1 MNFLLDAFA
10 FIFDPV
16 DWAGDTGIASRL
28 GQHLLITGLS
38 VLFASV
44 VAVPLGLLIGHT
56 GRGRGA
62 VVGITGAARAL
73 PTFGVLTLF
82 VLIGIQF
89 GFGLSLP
96 PVIVVLVVLAIPPLL
111 AGAYA
116 GVEAVDRLTID
127 AARAQGM
134 TEWQILRHVELPLAL
149 PLLVGGLRSATLQ
162 VVATATIAAYV
173 AQGGLGRY
181 LVEGIQSR
189 DYVRAVVG
197 AILVASLALLL
208 DALLAV
214 TQRLVVPRGV
224 SRDTMRTTGSTA
236 RRPSRS
242 LDAPGHPT
250 RKDEWDVLSHHDTHR
265 GRRTDPGAWSGD
277 PRRLRRSR
285 PARSGRRR

>member
-1 MNFLLDAFA
+1 MSFLLDAVA
-10 FIFDPV
+10 FIFDPAN
-16 DWAGDTGIASRL
+16 WAGDTGISSRL
-28 GQHLLITGLS
+28 GQHLLISGLS
-38 VLFASV
+38 LLFATA

-62 VVGITGAARAL
+62 VIGVTGAARAL

-96 PVIVVLVVLAIPPLL
+96 PVIVVLVILAIPPLL
-111 AGAYA
+111 AGAYS
-116 GVEAVDRLTID
+116 GVEAVDRQTID

-134 TEWQILRHVELPLAL
+134 TEWQILTRVELPLAL
-149 PLLVGGLRSATLQ
+149 PLLVGGLRAATLQ

-181 LVEGIQSR
+181 LIEGLQSR

-197 AILVASLALLL
+197 ALLLAALALLL

-214 TQRLVVPRGV
+214 AQRLVVPRGV
-224 SRDTMRTTGSTA
+224 SRDATRTISSNGSTA
-236 RRPSRS
+236 KRPSRS
-242 LDAPGHPT
+242 LDAT
-250 RKDEWDVLSHHDTHR
+250 RTPVTE
-265 GRRTDPGAWSGD
+265 G
-277 PRRLRRSR
+277 
-285 PARSGRRR
+285 

>member
-10 FIFDPV
+10 FIFDPGS
-16 DWAGDTGIASRL
+16 WAGDTGIASRL

-38 VLFASV
+38 VLFAAV

-62 VVGITGAARAL
+62 VIALTGAARAL

-96 PVIVVLVVLAIPPLL
+96 PVIVVLVLLAIPSLL

-134 TEWQILRHVELPLAL
+134 TEWQILRQVELPLAL

-181 LVEGIQSR
+181 LIEGIQSR

-197 AILVASLALLL
+197 AILVATLALLL

-224 SRDTMRTTGSTA
+224 SRDAMRTTGSTA
-236 RRPSRS
+236 KRPSRS
-242 LDAPGHPT
+242 LDAT
-250 RKDEWDVLSHHDTHR
+250 RTPVTE
-265 GRRTDPGAWSGD
+265 G
-277 PRRLRRSR
+277 
-285 PARSGRRR
+285 

>member
-1 MNFLLDAFA
+1 MSFLLDALA
-10 FIFDPV
+10 FIVDPAS
-16 DWAGDTGIASRL
+16 WAGDTGIASRL

-38 VLFASV
+38 ILFAAM

-62 VVGITGAARAL
+62 VIGITGAARAL

-96 PVIVVLVVLAIPPLL
+96 PVVVVLVVLAIPPLL
-111 AGAYA
+111 AGAYS
-116 GVEAVDRLTID
+116 GVEAVDRPTID

-134 TEWQILRHVELPLAL
+134 TEWQILTRVELPLAL

-181 LVEGIQSR
+181 LIEGIQSR

-197 AILVASLALLL
+197 ALLLAALALLL
-208 DALLAV
+208 DGLLAAL
-214 TQRLVVPRGV
+214 QRLVVPRGV
-224 SRDTMRTTGSTA
+224 SRGSMRIGVQRTGSSTGSSG
-236 RRPSRS
+236 RRPPRS
-242 LDAPGHPT
+242 LDAT
-250 RKDEWDVLSHHDTHR
+250 RTPVTE
-265 GRRTDPGAWSGD
+265 G
-277 PRRLRRSR
+277 
-285 PARSGRRR
+285 